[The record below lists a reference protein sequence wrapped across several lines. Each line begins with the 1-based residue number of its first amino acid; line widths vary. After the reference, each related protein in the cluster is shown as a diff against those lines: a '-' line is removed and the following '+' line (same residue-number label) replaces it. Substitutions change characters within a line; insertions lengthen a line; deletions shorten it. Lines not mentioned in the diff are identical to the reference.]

1 MLRRTTLWQA
11 AAALF
16 SALNVAGG
24 AYAAAL
30 GEPLH
35 AGTHG
40 ALALLGALA
49 AWPLAARRSAPNAV
63 DLGPEV
69 DARIAHLER
78 SVDAVAVDVE
88 RIGEGQRYMARI
100 LTADA
105 PPPAPAAPRS
115 TDAGAPT
122 RTG

>member
-1 MLRRTTLWQA
+1 M
-11 AAALF
+11 
-16 SALNVAGG
+16 
-24 AYAAAL
+24 
-30 GEPLH
+30 
-35 AGTHG
+35 
-40 ALALLGALA
+40 
-49 AWPLAARRSAPNAV
+49 AARRPAFRAQRRRPRT
-63 DLGPEV
+63 EV

-105 PPPAPAAPRS
+105 PPPPPAAPRS